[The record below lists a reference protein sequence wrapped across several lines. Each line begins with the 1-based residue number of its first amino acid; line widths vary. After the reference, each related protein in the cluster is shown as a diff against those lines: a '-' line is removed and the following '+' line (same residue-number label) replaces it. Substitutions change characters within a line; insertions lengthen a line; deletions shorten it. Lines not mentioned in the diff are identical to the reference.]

1 LRDLIFSYFHFFLNL
16 HSFSSFSR
24 DLRENQPAP
33 PENKAPAIRIPIA
46 GWKTIG
52 HRANHETSRVPL
64 ILLESLAP
72 LPLPSKPSPPPPPP
86 LVATPTTSQAKA
98 KSTKKKSTMSSL
110 SRAALKPPPPGCCCP
125 RSAAEAEGG
134 RGEEEEEKGRVGE
147 SSRLGDDDDDVG
159 IELCPLPLLLAAP
172 PLFEY
177 LSRSASI
184 IASSLSSKSD
194 GEEEGELSLSGEGEA
209 RGTVIVFEGRHF
221 RNAAAAAAVVAATLR
236 SPDERDA
243 AGIARGCW
251 SVAARIVI
259 DRKKARSLTEE
270 GGGKKKQD
278 RKFKLRIISSR
289 KKKGE

>member
-1 LRDLIFSYFHFFLNL
+1 
-16 HSFSSFSR
+16 
-24 DLRENQPAP
+24 
-33 PENKAPAIRIPIA
+33 
-46 GWKTIG
+46 
-52 HRANHETSRVPL
+52 
-64 ILLESLAP
+64 
-72 LPLPSKPSPPPPPP
+72 

-278 RKFKLRIISSR
+278 RKIKLKIISSR
-289 KKKGE
+289 EKKR